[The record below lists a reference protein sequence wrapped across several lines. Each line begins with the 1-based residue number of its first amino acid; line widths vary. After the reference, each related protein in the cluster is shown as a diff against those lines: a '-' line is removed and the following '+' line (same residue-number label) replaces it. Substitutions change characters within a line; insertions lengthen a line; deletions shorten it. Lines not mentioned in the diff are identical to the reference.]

1 MYDIHV
7 DNVKLKKL
15 YPNVEIPQYATEGDV
30 GFDLVAHNFKDMY
43 VSMINGE
50 YHPTSMQNKSQVQL
64 PPHARILVGCGFSI
78 ELPKGTQLEIRGRS
92 GNALRRGV
100 VVCHGVGTIDNSY
113 RGEIG
118 VLVLNTSDYPVDI
131 KVGDKV
137 GQGVLMPYLLVSF
150 TEVDKLSETDRGVN
164 GFGSTDTLKSKHRE
178 SFKLEHNQ
186 TKSSKLEHDQ
196 TKARSI
202 DMSNSNNR
210 AHSIDMSS
218 SNNSIPREIEDK
230 IEAQYPYTDICVY
243 KGRIFEARDGYAFEV
258 REAARY
264 GYKLS
269 LKTITFLQENN
280 TILHDKL
287 QDMISQNIEL
297 SRKMRQFKLSKP

>member
-150 TEVDKLSETDRGVN
+150 TEVDKLSETYRGVN
-164 GFGSTDTLKSKHRE
+164 GFGSTDTLKSKYRE
-178 SFKLEHNQ
+178 SFKLEHDQ
-186 TKSSKLEHDQ
+186 TKSSKLEYDQ
-196 TKARSI
+196 AKARSI
-202 DMSNSNNR
+202 DMSN
-210 AHSIDMSS
+210 

-280 TILHDKL
+280 TILHNKL
-287 QDMISQNIEL
+287 QDVISRNIDL
-297 SRKMRQFKLSKP
+297 SLKMRQFKLSKP